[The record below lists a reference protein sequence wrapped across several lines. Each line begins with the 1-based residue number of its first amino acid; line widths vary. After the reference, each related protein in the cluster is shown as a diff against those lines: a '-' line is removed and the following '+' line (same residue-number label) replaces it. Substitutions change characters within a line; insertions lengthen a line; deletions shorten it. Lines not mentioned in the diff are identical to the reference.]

1 MVTWEGSASFAFSY
15 SDAYSIQVTGLYSTN
30 VICFHFPV
38 TTLQPQIGVMQ
49 YGDLRQVR
57 INSLVPRRCGCYI
70 EWLIKLMND
79 RHSGLQFWPWCPKE
93 IYEVA
98 MRLDYSKAFDLISH
112 QIVLKKLPDMGT
124 PALLLPNCPVKDKV
138 MTKVKPNGHIW
149 GLKFKWYVCFLA
161 CSRACASKVFSL
173 RADCGRVIVYPGLK
187 QWERPRHNIFGV
199 CTRLAGGVC
208 MSTSAN
214 SSASKHLTVTKI
226 VWKIVYVT
234 FDYLIS
240 HFFKILSLEFM
251 ANLFRDF
258 RASVSLKVFHY
269 RLRGKWCQYD
279 LEIN

>member
-1 MVTWEGSASFAFSY
+1 M
-15 SDAYSIQVTGLYSTN
+15 
-30 VICFHFPV
+30 ICLCVYTQSHN
-38 TTLQPQIGVMQ
+38 
-49 YGDLRQVR
+49 
-57 INSLVPRRCGCYI
+57 NSGCVNTH
-70 EWLIKLMND
+70 W
-79 RHSGLQFWPWCPKE
+79 
-93 IYEVA
+93 
-98 MRLDYSKAFDLISH
+98 YSKYIRHPKRAYLAHGQSRFPTSLNRSLQSH
-112 QIVLKKLPDMGT
+112 T
-124 PALLLPNCPVKDKV
+124 
-138 MTKVKPNGHIW
+138 
-149 GLKFKWYVCFLA
+149 FLA

>member
-1 MVTWEGSASFAFSY
+1 MLSAKQWPF
-15 SDAYSIQVTGLYSTN
+15 
-30 VICFHFPV
+30 C
-38 TTLQPQIGVMQ
+38 
-49 YGDLRQVR
+49 
-57 INSLVPRRCGCYI
+57 
-70 EWLIKLMND
+70 
-79 RHSGLQFWPWCPKE
+79 SGL
-93 IYEVA
+93 
-98 MRLDYSKAFDLISH
+98 D
-112 QIVLKKLPDMGT
+112 VLTHNNIRFLWKSFQP
-124 PALLLPNCPVKDKV
+124 
-138 MTKVKPNGHIW
+138 H
-149 GLKFKWYVCFLA
+149 FLA

>member
-1 MVTWEGSASFAFSY
+1 MLVKGASGGSNSMTKRVLVSRDNTNYLFCMNGGIKTDSSF
-15 SDAYSIQVTGLYSTN
+15 
-30 VICFHFPV
+30 
-38 TTLQPQIGVMQ
+38 
-49 YGDLRQVR
+49 R
-57 INSLVPRRCGCYI
+57 
-70 EWLIKLMND
+70 
-79 RHSGLQFWPWCPKE
+79 
-93 IYEVA
+93 
-98 MRLDYSKAFDLISH
+98 AFDIC
-112 QIVLKKLPDMGT
+112 GT
-124 PALLLPNCPVKDKV
+124 QSDP
-138 MTKVKPNGHIW
+138 
-149 GLKFKWYVCFLA
+149 FLA

>member
-1 MVTWEGSASFAFSY
+1 MQDVLSY
-15 SDAYSIQVTGLYSTN
+15 WSRVQTHAVY
-30 VICFHFPV
+30 
-38 TTLQPQIGVMQ
+38 
-49 YGDLRQVR
+49 
-57 INSLVPRRCGCYI
+57 
-70 EWLIKLMND
+70 
-79 RHSGLQFWPWCPKE
+79 
-93 IYEVA
+93 
-98 MRLDYSKAFDLISH
+98 ISH
-112 QIVLKKLPDMGT
+112 
-124 PALLLPNCPVKDKV
+124 
-138 MTKVKPNGHIW
+138 MT
-149 GLKFKWYVCFLA
+149 FLA
-161 CSRACASKVFSL
+161 CSPACASKVFSL

-187 QWERPRHNIFGV
+187 QWEQPRHNIFGV

-208 MSTSAN
+208 MSTSGN

>member
-1 MVTWEGSASFAFSY
+1 MVNYVISNTVVLEI
-15 SDAYSIQVTGLYSTN
+15 SISIWQ
-30 VICFHFPV
+30 
-38 TTLQPQIGVMQ
+38 
-49 YGDLRQVR
+49 
-57 INSLVPRRCGCYI
+57 
-70 EWLIKLMND
+70 
-79 RHSGLQFWPWCPKE
+79 
-93 IYEVA
+93 
-98 MRLDYSKAFDLISH
+98 
-112 QIVLKKLPDMGT
+112 
-124 PALLLPNCPVKDKV
+124 LLPQQLWIYLFNRCMNRFLVYFDDIGHSSETE
-138 MTKVKPNGHIW
+138 MILENG
-149 GLKFKWYVCFLA
+149 FLA

>member
-1 MVTWEGSASFAFSY
+1 MSCHGLCMTNFLVQGMLWYIVNVKISPMDITPLWKSNGTIFS
-15 SDAYSIQVTGLYSTN
+15 T
-30 VICFHFPV
+30 
-38 TTLQPQIGVMQ
+38 QI
-49 YGDLRQVR
+49 
-57 INSLVPRRCGCYI
+57 
-70 EWLIKLMND
+70 
-79 RHSGLQFWPWCPKE
+79 
-93 IYEVA
+93 IY
-98 MRLDYSKAFDLISH
+98 
-112 QIVLKKLPDMGT
+112 
-124 PALLLPNCPVKDKV
+124 LL
-138 MTKVKPNGHIW
+138 
-149 GLKFKWYVCFLA
+149 LA

>member
-1 MVTWEGSASFAFSY
+1 MFCVMSLKLIQSKFLQYLLSMANNWFTVPGLHLPLNCLSY
-15 SDAYSIQVTGLYSTN
+15 LP
-30 VICFHFPV
+30 ICW
-38 TTLQPQIGVMQ
+38 
-49 YGDLRQVR
+49 YK
-57 INSLVPRRCGCYI
+57 NSGAKMFY
-70 EWLIKLMND
+70 
-79 RHSGLQFWPWCPKE
+79 
-93 IYEVA
+93 
-98 MRLDYSKAFDLISH
+98 
-112 QIVLKKLPDMGT
+112 
-124 PALLLPNCPVKDKV
+124 
-138 MTKVKPNGHIW
+138 
-149 GLKFKWYVCFLA
+149 FLA

>member
-1 MVTWEGSASFAFSY
+1 MDVCSKTPLIRMACTSMDNFFHTLSSYWYDEVVLCYTAFP
-15 SDAYSIQVTGLYSTN
+15 L
-30 VICFHFPV
+30 
-38 TTLQPQIGVMQ
+38 
-49 YGDLRQVR
+49 
-57 INSLVPRRCGCYI
+57 
-70 EWLIKLMND
+70 
-79 RHSGLQFWPWCPKE
+79 WPF
-93 IYEVA
+93 
-98 MRLDYSKAFDLISH
+98 L
-112 QIVLKKLPDMGT
+112 
-124 PALLLPNCPVKDKV
+124 
-138 MTKVKPNGHIW
+138 W
-149 GLKFKWYVCFLA
+149 GWYVFLA

>member
-1 MVTWEGSASFAFSY
+1 MIFEWNFIWVSY
-15 SDAYSIQVTGLYSTN
+15 ENFQFNLILVIDDCCVSCEIPIRWVSLVLTDYKSTLIQVINCCRWATRHYLSQ
-30 VICFHFPV
+30 CWHRSMLP
-38 TTLQPQIGVMQ
+38 
-49 YGDLRQVR
+49 YGITRSHHNEL
-57 INSLVPRRCGCYI
+57 
-70 EWLIKLMND
+70 
-79 RHSGLQFWPWCPKE
+79 
-93 IYEVA
+93 
-98 MRLDYSKAFDLISH
+98 LISLTTFDYL
-112 QIVLKKLPDMGT
+112 QYKYFGNVSISACVWLNECIG
-124 PALLLPNCPVKDKV
+124 PNS
-138 MTKVKPNGHIW
+138 W
-149 GLKFKWYVCFLA
+149 FLA

>member
-1 MVTWEGSASFAFSY
+1 MAARLSGEAAGMYFYLDGGIYCCRFWIYLLTSCMLSLRPT
-15 SDAYSIQVTGLYSTN
+15 DACMHQ
-30 VICFHFPV
+30 
-38 TTLQPQIGVMQ
+38 GV
-49 YGDLRQVR
+49 
-57 INSLVPRRCGCYI
+57 
-70 EWLIKLMND
+70 WLL
-79 RHSGLQFWPWCPKE
+79 
-93 IYEVA
+93 
-98 MRLDYSKAFDLISH
+98 
-112 QIVLKKLPDMGT
+112 
-124 PALLLPNCPVKDKV
+124 
-138 MTKVKPNGHIW
+138 
-149 GLKFKWYVCFLA
+149 LA

>member
-1 MVTWEGSASFAFSY
+1 MVMSAPLCSY
-15 SDAYSIQVTGLYSTN
+15 DVLTLPQGDSGIQHNIQMGHIMIHS
-30 VICFHFPV
+30 
-38 TTLQPQIGVMQ
+38 
-49 YGDLRQVR
+49 
-57 INSLVPRRCGCYI
+57 
-70 EWLIKLMND
+70 KLP
-79 RHSGLQFWPWCPKE
+79 L
-93 IYEVA
+93 
-98 MRLDYSKAFDLISH
+98 H
-112 QIVLKKLPDMGT
+112 QIADNSAMGKLKHRLWSIWKL
-124 PALLLPNCPVKDKV
+124 
-138 MTKVKPNGHIW
+138 
-149 GLKFKWYVCFLA
+149 WYIYCLFHFLA

-251 ANLFRDF
+251 ANLFRDLGCP
-258 RASVSLKVFHY
+258 SH
-269 RLRGKWCQYD
+269 
-279 LEIN
+279 

>member
-1 MVTWEGSASFAFSY
+1 MLDNYIVFWFTEKKN
-15 SDAYSIQVTGLYSTN
+15 I
-30 VICFHFPV
+30 
-38 TTLQPQIGVMQ
+38 
-49 YGDLRQVR
+49 
-57 INSLVPRRCGCYI
+57 SLVYKG
-70 EWLIKLMND
+70 
-79 RHSGLQFWPWCPKE
+79 
-93 IYEVA
+93 A
-98 MRLDYSKAFDLISH
+98 
-112 QIVLKKLPDMGT
+112 
-124 PALLLPNCPVKDKV
+124 ALEKSVQMPNAGWRPLL
-138 MTKVKPNGHIW
+138 
-149 GLKFKWYVCFLA
+149 FSFLA

>member
-1 MVTWEGSASFAFSY
+1 M
-15 SDAYSIQVTGLYSTN
+15 
-30 VICFHFPV
+30 
-38 TTLQPQIGVMQ
+38 
-49 YGDLRQVR
+49 
-57 INSLVPRRCGCYI
+57 
-70 EWLIKLMND
+70 
-79 RHSGLQFWPWCPKE
+79 
-93 IYEVA
+93 
-98 MRLDYSKAFDLISH
+98 
-112 QIVLKKLPDMGT
+112 
-124 PALLLPNCPVKDKV
+124 
-138 MTKVKPNGHIW
+138 
-149 GLKFKWYVCFLA
+149 GLKISGFGSKGGVLAATKQLYEWFSPSVCLSVCHTFLA

>member
-1 MVTWEGSASFAFSY
+1 MAWCWS
-15 SDAYSIQVTGLYSTN
+15 
-30 VICFHFPV
+30 
-38 TTLQPQIGVMQ
+38 
-49 YGDLRQVR
+49 GDK
-57 INSLVPRRCGCYI
+57 P
-70 EWLIKLMND
+70 
-79 RHSGLQFWPWCPKE
+79 
-93 IYEVA
+93 
-98 MRLDYSKAFDLISH
+98 
-112 QIVLKKLPDMGT
+112 LPDPM
-124 PALLLPNCPVKDKV
+124 
-138 MTKVKPNGHIW
+138 MTKIYYTILSHDDVIKWKHFLCYWPFVRGNHRWLVDSSHNGHW
-149 GLKFKWYVCFLA
+149 GRALMFLA

>member
-1 MVTWEGSASFAFSY
+1 MSP
-15 SDAYSIQVTGLYSTN
+15 STH
-30 VICFHFPV
+30 CS
-38 TTLQPQIGVMQ
+38 L
-49 YGDLRQVR
+49 
-57 INSLVPRRCGCYI
+57 NSLKQAT
-70 EWLIKLMND
+70 E
-79 RHSGLQFWPWCPKE
+79 
-93 IYEVA
+93 
-98 MRLDYSKAFDLISH
+98 
-112 QIVLKKLPDMGT
+112 
-124 PALLLPNCPVKDKV
+124 
-138 MTKVKPNGHIW
+138 
-149 GLKFKWYVCFLA
+149 FLA

-269 RLRGKWCQYD
+269 RLRGKWCQYAYSRLINRR
-279 LEIN
+279 LELGRFRWRIMKFFWWITRFTIMLCTQLSHTFICRPFIGRCFVRLTTTDDKDVGRLGRSDPLERTQIYCAYSKTCNTIWLIMEQWVSNTDQQLTAYHMYPLNKRLEKIHIYPMRGYSVFWW

>member
-1 MVTWEGSASFAFSY
+1 MVKPNAIPWENLCLHERNFGHICKIYKVCSPHST
-15 SDAYSIQVTGLYSTN
+15 SIILWY
-30 VICFHFPV
+30 
-38 TTLQPQIGVMQ
+38 M
-49 YGDLRQVR
+49 
-57 INSLVPRRCGCYI
+57 
-70 EWLIKLMND
+70 W
-79 RHSGLQFWPWCPKE
+79 
-93 IYEVA
+93 
-98 MRLDYSKAFDLISH
+98 DLIS
-112 QIVLKKLPDMGT
+112 LKSA
-124 PALLLPNCPVKDKV
+124 ALKG
-138 MTKVKPNGHIW
+138 MQM
-149 GLKFKWYVCFLA
+149 KFLSRTCLFQTQPFLA

>member
-1 MVTWEGSASFAFSY
+1 MDW
-15 SDAYSIQVTGLYSTN
+15 
-30 VICFHFPV
+30 H
-38 TTLQPQIGVMQ
+38 
-49 YGDLRQVR
+49 VR
-57 INSLVPRRCGCYI
+57 I
-70 EWLIKLMND
+70 
-79 RHSGLQFWPWCPKE
+79 H
-93 IYEVA
+93 
-98 MRLDYSKAFDLISH
+98 MREH
-112 QIVLKKLPDMGT
+112 DMGCSLQIPYVQYIPRNMHT
-124 PALLLPNCPVKDKV
+124 VLLCFAL
-138 MTKVKPNGHIW
+138 
-149 GLKFKWYVCFLA
+149 LA

>member
-1 MVTWEGSASFAFSY
+1 MAWHRPGDKPLSEPMMVSLRMHICVTWPQWLKLLGVFSE
-15 SDAYSIQVTGLYSTN
+15 I
-30 VICFHFPV
+30 
-38 TTLQPQIGVMQ
+38 
-49 YGDLRQVR
+49 
-57 INSLVPRRCGCYI
+57 
-70 EWLIKLMND
+70 LIFL
-79 RHSGLQFWPWCPKE
+79 
-93 IYEVA
+93 
-98 MRLDYSKAFDLISH
+98 
-112 QIVLKKLPDMGT
+112 
-124 PALLLPNCPVKDKV
+124 
-138 MTKVKPNGHIW
+138 
-149 GLKFKWYVCFLA
+149 LA

>member
-1 MVTWEGSASFAFSY
+1 MISWIIPSA
-15 SDAYSIQVTGLYSTN
+15 D
-30 VICFHFPV
+30 
-38 TTLQPQIGVMQ
+38 
-49 YGDLRQVR
+49 
-57 INSLVPRRCGCYI
+57 NSC
-70 EWLIKLMND
+70 
-79 RHSGLQFWPWCPKE
+79 
-93 IYEVA
+93 
-98 MRLDYSKAFDLISH
+98 
-112 QIVLKKLPDMGT
+112 
-124 PALLLPNCPVKDKV
+124 LLLLSEHLFVFLLF
-138 MTKVKPNGHIW
+138 GHLSFIFFH
-149 GLKFKWYVCFLA
+149 LLA

>member
-1 MVTWEGSASFAFSY
+1 MKLT
-15 SDAYSIQVTGLYSTN
+15 
-30 VICFHFPV
+30 P
-38 TTLQPQIGVMQ
+38 
-49 YGDLRQVR
+49 
-57 INSLVPRRCGCYI
+57 GCYI
-70 EWLIKLMND
+70 AL
-79 RHSGLQFWPWCPKE
+79 
-93 IYEVA
+93 
-98 MRLDYSKAFDLISH
+98 
-112 QIVLKKLPDMGT
+112 T
-124 PALLLPNCPVKDKV
+124 PAIFYINNDDHEKCTSSHVIRVTYWHRISFILVFV
-138 MTKVKPNGHIW
+138 
-149 GLKFKWYVCFLA
+149 FLA

-199 CTRLAGGVC
+199 CTWLAGGVC

>member
-1 MVTWEGSASFAFSY
+1 M
-15 SDAYSIQVTGLYSTN
+15 
-30 VICFHFPV
+30 
-38 TTLQPQIGVMQ
+38 
-49 YGDLRQVR
+49 
-57 INSLVPRRCGCYI
+57 
-70 EWLIKLMND
+70 
-79 RHSGLQFWPWCPKE
+79 
-93 IYEVA
+93 
-98 MRLDYSKAFDLISH
+98 
-112 QIVLKKLPDMGT
+112 
-124 PALLLPNCPVKDKV
+124 
-138 MTKVKPNGHIW
+138 
-149 GLKFKWYVCFLA
+149 
-161 CSRACASKVFSL
+161 FSL

-269 RLRGKWCQYD
+269 RLRGKWCQYPASNATSGD
-279 LEIN
+279 IVTTLASVATVAVAHPTSRRRWLQIAGSTVCHFTSAARTWAVDSVCVGIVAGSSARRSPPDGRNQKTTCKFTIT

>member
-1 MVTWEGSASFAFSY
+1 MHPSSSSSSIAFWWNWY
-15 SDAYSIQVTGLYSTN
+15 WYRTLNKCLEYRCCSDSNFWAIISR
-30 VICFHFPV
+30 
-38 TTLQPQIGVMQ
+38 TLT
-49 YGDLRQVR
+49 YFRATH
-57 INSLVPRRCGCYI
+57 
-70 EWLIKLMND
+70 E
-79 RHSGLQFWPWCPKE
+79 
-93 IYEVA
+93 
-98 MRLDYSKAFDLISH
+98 
-112 QIVLKKLPDMGT
+112 
-124 PALLLPNCPVKDKV
+124 
-138 MTKVKPNGHIW
+138 
-149 GLKFKWYVCFLA
+149 FLA

>member
-1 MVTWEGSASFAFSY
+1 MHVIFNMLIYYMQNSVSNKSY
-15 SDAYSIQVTGLYSTN
+15 SHV
-30 VICFHFPV
+30 
-38 TTLQPQIGVMQ
+38 
-49 YGDLRQVR
+49 
-57 INSLVPRRCGCYI
+57 RCGRYQGTA
-70 EWLIKLMND
+70 WYLD
-79 RHSGLQFWPWCPKE
+79 
-93 IYEVA
+93 A
-98 MRLDYSKAFDLISH
+98 MF
-112 QIVLKKLPDMGT
+112 
-124 PALLLPNCPVKDKV
+124 
-138 MTKVKPNGHIW
+138 
-149 GLKFKWYVCFLA
+149 CFLA

-173 RADCGRVIVYPGLK
+173 RADCGRVIVYPGFK

>member
-1 MVTWEGSASFAFSY
+1 
-15 SDAYSIQVTGLYSTN
+15 
-30 VICFHFPV
+30 
-38 TTLQPQIGVMQ
+38 
-49 YGDLRQVR
+49 
-57 INSLVPRRCGCYI
+57 
-70 EWLIKLMND
+70 
-79 RHSGLQFWPWCPKE
+79 
-93 IYEVA
+93 
-98 MRLDYSKAFDLISH
+98 MRSKYLISGGRFTNYIAINWY
-112 QIVLKKLPDMGT
+112 QYLTLCTGM
-124 PALLLPNCPVKDKV
+124 LLITFTFDRWICNFVQ
-138 MTKVKPNGHIW
+138 W
-149 GLKFKWYVCFLA
+149 FKWVHLCTEASWSYFFCRIEMCTHHFLPEASIGLRVLSSPVCACLSVHFLA

>member
-1 MVTWEGSASFAFSY
+1 MIPLRCSNELNLCTEKTCGIFLMW
-15 SDAYSIQVTGLYSTN
+15 
-30 VICFHFPV
+30 
-38 TTLQPQIGVMQ
+38 PQ
-49 YGDLRQVR
+49 
-57 INSLVPRRCGCYI
+57 
-70 EWLIKLMND
+70 
-79 RHSGLQFWPWCPKE
+79 
-93 IYEVA
+93 
-98 MRLDYSKAFDLISH
+98 DYSKCNLINDFKWFI
-112 QIVLKKLPDMGT
+112 IVQFEYVT
-124 PALLLPNCPVKDKV
+124 SNCIFNCP
-138 MTKVKPNGHIW
+138 IA
-149 GLKFKWYVCFLA
+149 CFLA

>member
-1 MVTWEGSASFAFSY
+1 MTSCQG
-15 SDAYSIQVTGLYSTN
+15 
-30 VICFHFPV
+30 
-38 TTLQPQIGVMQ
+38 TTLILAG
-49 YGDLRQVR
+49 
-57 INSLVPRRCGCYI
+57 
-70 EWLIKLMND
+70 
-79 RHSGLQFWPWCPKE
+79 WPGACN
-93 IYEVA
+93 I
-98 MRLDYSKAFDLISH
+98 F
-112 QIVLKKLPDMGT
+112 
-124 PALLLPNCPVKDKV
+124 
-138 MTKVKPNGHIW
+138 W
-149 GLKFKWYVCFLA
+149 GLVDRKHFWCGIFKWSKSESVVPLTVPLLCGAVTCVMCPGNPVVTVVKESGGGFRLTGKCQLLLA

>member
-1 MVTWEGSASFAFSY
+1 MTSHGSYGVSSSTVYSILCSDLPKKKQLKALCLCPFAICCNACYGAVVICCRFICFAWTHLPLDKMAAISLTIF
-15 SDAYSIQVTGLYSTN
+15 SDA
-30 VICFHFPV
+30 
-38 TTLQPQIGVMQ
+38 
-49 YGDLRQVR
+49 
-57 INSLVPRRCGCYI
+57 
-70 EWLIKLMND
+70 
-79 RHSGLQFWPWCPKE
+79 
-93 IYEVA
+93 
-98 MRLDYSKAFDLISH
+98 
-112 QIVLKKLPDMGT
+112 
-124 PALLLPNCPVKDKV
+124 
-138 MTKVKPNGHIW
+138 
-149 GLKFKWYVCFLA
+149 FLA

>member
-1 MVTWEGSASFAFSY
+1 MKETRRTVLGQDECTENVTLRLSQNVRMRQNGRHFADNIFKCIFLNENFW
-15 SDAYSIQVTGLYSTN
+15 IQ
-30 VICFHFPV
+30 IK
-38 TTLQPQIGVMQ
+38 
-49 YGDLRQVR
+49 
-57 INSLVPRRCGCYI
+57 NSLKFVPKGPI
-70 EWLIKLMND
+70 NNIP
-79 RHSGLQFWPWCPKE
+79 GL
-93 IYEVA
+93 
-98 MRLDYSKAFDLISH
+98 
-112 QIVLKKLPDMGT
+112 
-124 PALLLPNCPVKDKV
+124 
-138 MTKVKPNGHIW
+138 
-149 GLKFKWYVCFLA
+149 FLA

-173 RADCGRVIVYPGLK
+173 QADCGRVIVYPGLK

>member
-1 MVTWEGSASFAFSY
+1 MHPSSV
-15 SDAYSIQVTGLYSTN
+15 
-30 VICFHFPV
+30 
-38 TTLQPQIGVMQ
+38 
-49 YGDLRQVR
+49 
-57 INSLVPRRCGCYI
+57 
-70 EWLIKLMND
+70 
-79 RHSGLQFWPWCPKE
+79 CPLA
-93 IYEVA
+93 V
-98 MRLDYSKAFDLISH
+98 
-112 QIVLKKLPDMGT
+112 
-124 PALLLPNCPVKDKV
+124 C
-138 MTKVKPNGHIW
+138 IW
-149 GLKFKWYVCFLA
+149 GFFPLFKNMTTQFTWNFIVSLIGSFSMIWAVSQPANTIILQKRAAFGSYLKHKFFHYKGNSSDYCFLA

>member
-1 MVTWEGSASFAFSY
+1 MQKIEDLMVSSASLKQ
-15 SDAYSIQVTGLYSTN
+15 DIL
-30 VICFHFPV
+30 
-38 TTLQPQIGVMQ
+38 TTVAWDKHALHPP
-49 YGDLRQVR
+49 DFNTSRPR
-57 INSLVPRRCGCYI
+57 INDHHFTYAT
-70 EWLIKLMND
+70 
-79 RHSGLQFWPWCPKE
+79 H
-93 IYEVA
+93 
-98 MRLDYSKAFDLISH
+98 
-112 QIVLKKLPDMGT
+112 LKS
-124 PALLLPNCPVKDKV
+124 
-138 MTKVKPNGHIW
+138 
-149 GLKFKWYVCFLA
+149 FLA

>member
-1 MVTWEGSASFAFSY
+1 MISLLVPKTDPNITDRNPCKLFCITLKSSPRFLQG
-15 SDAYSIQVTGLYSTN
+15 IT
-30 VICFHFPV
+30 VIS
-38 TTLQPQIGVMQ
+38 LLSRMREQGVQ
-49 YGDLRQVR
+49 FTSRLWPC
-57 INSLVPRRCGCYI
+57 NSLS
-70 EWLIKLMND
+70 W
-79 RHSGLQFWPWCPKE
+79 
-93 IYEVA
+93 
-98 MRLDYSKAFDLISH
+98 
-112 QIVLKKLPDMGT
+112 
-124 PALLLPNCPVKDKV
+124 
-138 MTKVKPNGHIW
+138 
-149 GLKFKWYVCFLA
+149 
-161 CSRACASKVFSL
+161 
-173 RADCGRVIVYPGLK
+173 LK

>member
-1 MVTWEGSASFAFSY
+1 MPMSTCVAFVSLFY
-15 SDAYSIQVTGLYSTN
+15 ISQLFTSCSIISSILTVMS
-30 VICFHFPV
+30 CERH
-38 TTLQPQIGVMQ
+38 GVSN
-49 YGDLRQVR
+49 RQ
-57 INSLVPRRCGCYI
+57 L
-70 EWLIKLMND
+70 
-79 RHSGLQFWPWCPKE
+79 
-93 IYEVA
+93 A
-98 MRLDYSKAFDLISH
+98 
-112 QIVLKKLPDMGT
+112 
-124 PALLLPNCPVKDKV
+124 
-138 MTKVKPNGHIW
+138 
-149 GLKFKWYVCFLA
+149 FLA

-251 ANLFRDF
+251 ANLFRGF
-258 RASVSLKVFHY
+258 
-269 RLRGKWCQYD
+269 
-279 LEIN
+279 

>member
-1 MVTWEGSASFAFSY
+1 M
-15 SDAYSIQVTGLYSTN
+15 DD
-30 VICFHFPV
+30 
-38 TTLQPQIGVMQ
+38 PQGQ
-49 YGDLRQVR
+49 DLWHIFCEYFKQ
-57 INSLVPRRCGCYI
+57 IL
-70 EWLIKLMND
+70 
-79 RHSGLQFWPWCPKE
+79 F
-93 IYEVA
+93 YE
-98 MRLDYSKAFDLISH
+98 
-112 QIVLKKLPDMGT
+112 LKVWFL
-124 PALLLPNCPVKDKV
+124 
-138 MTKVKPNGHIW
+138 
-149 GLKFKWYVCFLA
+149 LA

>member
-1 MVTWEGSASFAFSY
+1 MTVKLNSNLYVGLVNIFLNFWHWKMHAAQQKVECKLLLWVSYGASIMMTSWNGNIY
-15 SDAYSIQVTGLYSTN
+15 RVTGPLCLEFT
-30 VICFHFPV
+30 
-38 TTLQPQIGVMQ
+38 
-49 YGDLRQVR
+49 
-57 INSLVPRRCGCYI
+57 
-70 EWLIKLMND
+70 
-79 RHSGLQFWPWCPKE
+79 
-93 IYEVA
+93 
-98 MRLDYSKAFDLISH
+98 SH
-112 QIVLKKLPDMGT
+112 QWIPL
-124 PALLLPNCPVKDKV
+124 
-138 MTKVKPNGHIW
+138 TKASNA
-149 GLKFKWYVCFLA
+149 GLWYFLA

>member
-1 MVTWEGSASFAFSY
+1 MLYIAKYCIMNTNNHASY
-15 SDAYSIQVTGLYSTN
+15 SLWY
-30 VICFHFPV
+30 CFISFCLWCRISM
-38 TTLQPQIGVMQ
+38 TWKIANIKQCQ
-49 YGDLRQVR
+49 YIDPC
-57 INSLVPRRCGCYI
+57 N
-70 EWLIKLMND
+70 IKWHMK
-79 RHSGLQFWPWCPKE
+79 GQ
-93 IYEVA
+93 
-98 MRLDYSKAFDLISH
+98 
-112 QIVLKKLPDMGT
+112 
-124 PALLLPNCPVKDKV
+124 LL
-138 MTKVKPNGHIW
+138 
-149 GLKFKWYVCFLA
+149 LA

-208 MSTSAN
+208 MSTSAI

>member
-1 MVTWEGSASFAFSY
+1 MQKAWCSVEEVLYRITRSPIKFQGHPGRKIEDLNPISNLNMSTRPVAAIKSLRFALF
-15 SDAYSIQVTGLYSTN
+15 
-30 VICFHFPV
+30 
-38 TTLQPQIGVMQ
+38 
-49 YGDLRQVR
+49 
-57 INSLVPRRCGCYI
+57 
-70 EWLIKLMND
+70 
-79 RHSGLQFWPWCPKE
+79 
-93 IYEVA
+93 
-98 MRLDYSKAFDLISH
+98 
-112 QIVLKKLPDMGT
+112 
-124 PALLLPNCPVKDKV
+124 
-138 MTKVKPNGHIW
+138 
-149 GLKFKWYVCFLA
+149 FLA

-173 RADCGRVIVYPGLK
+173 RADCGRVIVYPVLK